1 MIMREGSPNVL
12 IFNWN
17 RWGRNVKFRRQPSS
31 ASAELVRPG
40 GLVPN
45 LSRSPSRRTV
55 NRAPRRCWSAE
66 FLWPFGLLQF
76 SVPL

>member
-1 MIMREGSPNVL
+1 MREGTPNVL